1 MSAYNLRAE
10 VRHMLDS
17 TSITDP
23 GEIADKVLE
32 SMPEECLRDSLRETL
47 RAYVRAVNAETRP
60 SGVAASAVR
69 SLIPAPATPTIQP
82 TSGGHSRPGTHSS
95 HAAAGRPATT
105 VAPKKTLSWRGI
117 GIRNGWQRSL
127 DSRVHVG
134 TGRNKMLR
142 HCTYDDLQFAADER
156 EQVAAKNAASAR
168 YYRSLASLVL
178 EYDVKAFGD
187 LPTEVIMVAVGG
199 QS

>member
-1 MSAYNLRAE
+1 MSTYNLRAE

-32 SMPEECLRDSLRETL
+32 SMPDECLRDSLRETL

-60 SGVAASAVR
+60 SGVPASAVR
-69 SLIPAPATPTIQP
+69 SLLPAPATTP
-82 TSGGHSRPGTHSS
+82 
-95 HAAAGRPATT
+95 AVRPAPVTRFT
-105 VAPKKTLSWRGI
+105 SPNERTPSPVGPTPAPKRTLSWRGV

-127 DSRVHVG
+127 DARVHVG
-134 TGRNKMLR
+134 TGRHKMLR
-142 HCTYDDLQFAADER
+142 HCTYDDLQVAAAER
-156 EQVAAKNAASAR
+156 EANAEKNARQAR

-178 EYDVKAFGD
+178 EYDVKSFGD
-187 LPTEVIMVAVGG
+187 LPTEVLMVAVGG